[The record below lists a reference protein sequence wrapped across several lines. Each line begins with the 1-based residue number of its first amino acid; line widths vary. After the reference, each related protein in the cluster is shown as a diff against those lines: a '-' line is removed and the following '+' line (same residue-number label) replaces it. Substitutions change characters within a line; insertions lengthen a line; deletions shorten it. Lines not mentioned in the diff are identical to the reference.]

1 MFKDYFGD
9 VRIGRLKTSRFVVLW
24 VMLVVFFILV
34 GLLLGAS
41 IGIAEHLLGGDLATA
56 QTSLRQQLAM
66 PAIIAVALGFI
77 LLAFAKLNIVAK
89 RARDIGLPGWL
100 TAIIIAGL
108 VGGTSQL
115 TAGASAGGL
124 GMLLLIVLAFIPTDA
139 FRRA

>member
-1 MFKDYFGD
+1 MFKDYLGD
-9 VRIGRLKTSRFVVLW
+9 VRAGRLKTSRFVVLW
-24 VMLVVFFILV
+24 VMLVVLFVLV

-56 QTSLRQQLAM
+56 QASLRQQLAM
-66 PAIIAVALGFI
+66 PAIIAVVLGFV

-100 TAIIIAGL
+100 TAIIVAGL

-115 TAGASAGGL
+115 TAGAPAGGL